1 MKNSVLQLLFQG
13 RQLEILQN
21 SFDICGGDGTVGKV
35 TDSWMNWHH
44 AAAQHYYVYEM
55 CKFTM

>member
-1 MKNSVLQLLFQG
+1 MKNYVLQLLFQG

-21 SFDICGGDGTVGKV
+21 LFHLCGRYSTVGKESV
-35 TDSWMNWHH
+35 SWMNWQH

>member
-1 MKNSVLQLLFQG
+1 MKNTVFQLSLKG

-21 SFDICGGDGTVGKV
+21 SFNLCGADGTDGKV
-35 TDSWMNWHH
+35 TVSWMNWQH

>member
-1 MKNSVLQLLFQG
+1 MKNTVLQLSLKG

-21 SFDICGGDGTVGKV
+21 SVDLCGADGPVGKV
-35 TDSWMNWHH
+35 TVSWMNWQH